1 MEERKEPDAH
11 LYDDAA
17 ALGSDGGWLAF
28 ITHPETSRDR
38 VQSEEVLSL
47 VPFKSLKGF

>member
-11 LYDDAA
+11 LYEDAA

-28 ITHPETSRDR
+28 YTHPEMKGSRDR
-38 VQSEEVLSL
+38 V
-47 VPFKSLKGF
+47 K

>member
-17 ALGSDGGWLAF
+17 ALGSDGGAAF
-28 ITHPETSRDR
+28 GWHFTHIQKRHET
-38 VQSEEVLSL
+38 
-47 VPFKSLKGF
+47 GFNPKRSSH